1 MESVSI
7 VNNSRGIDGTNDGI
21 RTGAANVTLPVTTI
35 PIDQEYFRT
44 LEAPLVA
51 GRAFNDRDTLNSAP
65 VAIINQELAKLLVR
79 TEKLENPIGRRIT
92 SGNGTSLEIVGIARN
107 VAHRTG
113 FRDVITVLYRPL
125 DQTQR
130 ATVDT
135 VTVMTRFSG
144 TAGAVRRIMHEK
156 VSELDSSLFVY
167 SPMTLDDQ
175 QGRILLPLRI
185 IEYLIGI
192 PGIFALLLGIV
203 GTYGTMATLV
213 AQRRREVGIRIALG
227 AHPST
232 AVRGIL
238 QEGLRSVTIGAG
250 FGIAAVVIIVLWLSR
265 NIGEV
270 EFYDPIAF
278 VAMTLLVVA
287 IAGAACYIPAK
298 RASRLDP
305 MIVLRED

>member
-1 MESVSI
+1 
-7 VNNSRGIDGTNDGI
+7 
-21 RTGAANVTLPVTTI
+21 
-35 PIDQEYFRT
+35 
-44 LEAPLVA
+44 
-51 GRAFNDRDTLNSAP
+51 
-65 VAIINQELAKLLVR
+65 
-79 TEKLENPIGRRIT
+79 
-92 SGNGTSLEIVGIARN
+92 
-107 VAHRTG
+107 
-113 FRDVITVLYRPL
+113 
-125 DQTQR
+125 
-130 ATVDT
+130 
-135 VTVMTRFSG
+135 
-144 TAGAVRRIMHEK
+144 MHEK

-167 SPMTLDDQ
+167 NPMTLDDQ

-238 QEGLRSVTIGAG
+238 REGLRSVTIGAG

-278 VAMTLLVVA
+278 VAMSLVVIA